1 MTKQEIGPLTES
13 QREIMELFWELGEA
27 TVSDIHERISKNRE
41 VARNT
46 IQTLIV
52 RLEEKGWLRHEEQGR
67 KFIYSAAKPRTK
79 SLGARVSHIIDRMF
93 GGSPEQ
99 LVNALLEYRG
109 LSESELQNIRE
120 MIDQAE
126 SSDLGNIVNAANT
139 ESSKKNESKKGRK
152 R

>member
-1 MTKQEIGPLTES
+1 
-13 QREIMELFWELGEA
+13 MELFWELGEA
-27 TVSDIHERISKNRE
+27 TVSDIHERISKKRE

-52 RLEEKGWLRHEEQGR
+52 RLEEKGWLQHEEQGR
-67 KFIYSAAKPRTK
+67 KFIYSAAKPRTR

-126 SSDLGNIVNAANT
+126 SSESTNPGNTAKT
-139 ESSKKNESKKGRK
+139 ESTKKNESKKGRK